1 MGFSGGI
8 EIGLKWV
15 NDQFSQHIK
24 TNQFVFDANWFLCA
38 GDMGR

>member
-24 TNQFVFDANWFLCA
+24 ASQFVFDANWFLCA
-38 GDMGR
+38 GDTGR